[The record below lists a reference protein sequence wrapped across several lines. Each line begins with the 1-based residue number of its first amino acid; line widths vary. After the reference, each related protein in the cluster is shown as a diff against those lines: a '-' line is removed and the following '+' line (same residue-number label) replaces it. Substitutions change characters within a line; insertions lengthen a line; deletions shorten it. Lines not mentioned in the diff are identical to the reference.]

1 MKKIVERNV
10 GKTVMVIV
18 VDDDFVASIVCKK
31 GQGKKIDHS
40 HELNDC
46 YEMLPSVAMEA
57 FSRESVDDPMSPML
71 QSAIADIWEIAAE
84 ADPWYLQVLEQEFA

>member
-1 MKKIVERNV
+1 MKKITEKKI
-10 GKTVMVIV
+10 GKTIMVIV

-31 GQGKKIDHS
+31 GQGKKADHS

-57 FSRESVDDPMSPML
+57 FSRESVTDPMSPML
-71 QSAIADIWEIAAE
+71 KSAITDIWEIAAE
-84 ADPWYLQVLEQEFA
+84 ADPWYQAIFEQEFA